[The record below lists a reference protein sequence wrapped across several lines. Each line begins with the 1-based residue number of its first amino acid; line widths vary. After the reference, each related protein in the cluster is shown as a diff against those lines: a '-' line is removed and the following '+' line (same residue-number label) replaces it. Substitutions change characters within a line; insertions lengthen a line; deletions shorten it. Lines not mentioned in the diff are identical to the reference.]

1 MLLTYAQ
8 GWGKGH
14 GCMQGSHGDELGLL
28 GLLRVAH
35 RERWWLCPGSWRNL
49 GTPTLRGQTRSPVED
64 LSTSATCSGPLD
76 RFSEA

>member
-35 RERWWLCPGSWRNL
+35 RERWWLCMAVGAI
-49 GTPTLRGQTRSPVED
+49 
-64 LSTSATCSGPLD
+64 SARPP
-76 RFSEA
+76 

>member
-28 GLLRVAH
+28 GLLRAAH
-35 RERWWLCPGSWRNL
+35 RERWWLCTAGSAI
-49 GTPTLRGQTRSPVED
+49 
-64 LSTSATCSGPLD
+64 SAHAPCEVKL
-76 RFSEA
+76 EVQ